1 MGFQKPEA
9 VMTRFRH
16 ILVPVDLEGP
26 PQEALEVAVD
36 LALTFDARLTLIHA
50 WEVPAAAYAAM
61 TYVPDDFWTAIKHVA
76 TEQLKS
82 AVESVRKRLPRAESI
97 LAKGPPAHQI
107 LAAADRTK
115 ADLIVMGTHGRR
127 GISHVLLGSVAE
139 KVVRL
144 SPVPVLTIR
153 GKDREQA

>member
-1 MGFQKPEA
+1 
-9 VMTRFRH
+9 MTRFRH
-16 ILVPVDLEGP
+16 ILVPVDFEP
-26 PQEALEVAVD
+26 PSQEALEAAVD
-36 LALTFDARLTLIHA
+36 LALTFDAKLTLFHA

-61 TYVPDDFWTAIKHVA
+61 TYVPADFWTAIEQAA

-82 AVESVRKRLPRAESI
+82 AVEDVRKRLPRAESI
-97 LAKGPPAHQI
+97 LAKGPPAQEI
-107 LAAADRTK
+107 LSAADRTK

-127 GISHVLLGSVAE
+127 GMSHVLLGSVAE
-139 KVVRL
+139 RVVRL